1 MRTVYFL
8 ILGFLY
14 IGSVCQYFND
24 RRSINFVTVISGLI
38 LLLYATFKN
47 PYAVADG
54 QNYIDALAGSKIILE
69 PTFNVLSDIINTYL
83 NRDVTW
89 LFFIYSLIA
98 ITCKLQSISILSKL
112 PIFCLI
118 IWVTDFYPLHEL
130 GQIRAAAA
138 TGVFLL
144 SLKSLYHRQFRI
156 YIVYTLIATLLHFSA
171 FLMIALIPLS
181 VKKIN
186 IRIWYFAVFISI
198 IWAVMGLDIISVMKY
213 IPGIGEDKYEA
224 YLSVQKSLNNVSV
237 FSPIVIG
244 KFLITIVLLLRVNLL
259 QKHNKYAILLLKIIL
274 ISTIARFIF
283 ASNVSIAFRI
293 SEFFGTVEIILFPML
308 IYLFKQKQFGYFF
321 IITISFIFV
330 LIRIFSNKLII

>member
-1 MRTVYFL
+1 M
-8 ILGFLY
+8 
-14 IGSVCQYFND
+14 GSVCQYFND
-24 RRSINFVTVISGLI
+24 RKSVNFVTAISGLI

-54 QNYIDALAGSKIILE
+54 QNYIDALEGSKIILE
-69 PTFNVLSDIINTYL
+69 PTFNILADIINTYL
-83 NRDVTW
+83 DSNVTW
-89 LFFIYSLIA
+89 LFFFYSFIA
-98 ITCKLQSISILSKL
+98 ITCKLRSITLLSKL

-118 IWVTDFYPLHEL
+118 IWLTDFYPLHEL

-144 SLKSLYHRQFRI
+144 SLKSLYQRKTRTYII
-156 YIVYTLIATLLHFSA
+156 YTVFATLLHFSA
-171 FLMIALIPLS
+171 ILMLALILLN

-198 IWAVMGLDIISVMKY
+198 LWAALGIDIISVMKY

-224 YLSVQKSLNNVSV
+224 YESVQKSLNSASV

-244 KFLITIVLLLRVNLL
+244 KFIITIVLLLRVNLL
-259 QKHNKYAILLLKIIL
+259 HKHNRYAILLLKIIL
-274 ISTIARFIF
+274 ISTIARFVF

-308 IYLFKQKQFGYFF
+308 IYLFRQKQIGYFF
-321 IITISFIFV
+321 IIILSFIFV